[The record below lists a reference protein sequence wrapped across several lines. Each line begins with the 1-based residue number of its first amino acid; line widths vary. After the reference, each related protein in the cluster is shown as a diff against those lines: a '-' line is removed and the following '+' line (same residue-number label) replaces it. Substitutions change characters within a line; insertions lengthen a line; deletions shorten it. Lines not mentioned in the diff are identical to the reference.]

1 MCLQKPWNPKYC
13 ANCIHKPLESDP
25 GLRSEFCAFSKIL
38 SFLTFFDLIFVI
50 AAVYFFIP
58 ESNRIELDLCMQ
70 VLMVRESV
78 GKLCVLKT
86 NA

>member
-13 ANCIHKPLESDP
+13 PNCIQKPLESDP
-25 GLRSEFCAFSKIL
+25 GLRSECCAFLKNL
-38 SFLTFFDLIFVI
+38 SFLKFFDLVFVI
-50 AAVYFFIP
+50 TAGYFFIP

-70 VLMVRESV
+70 VFMVRECG
-78 GKLCVLKT
+78 GKSCVLKT